1 MSRPPDRISILPPPW
16 ITLLIALTLGLWLV
30 VQLKEI
36 VVLLVVAY
44 ALAYTIDP
52 LLGTL
57 ERRRIPRSF
66 GFMLVMAA
74 IVLGVFLLGVTAV
87 PTLEREYEKLSGE
100 FPQYVETAR
109 VRVGDLLATV
119 KERLPGRFLPSL
131 GGEGEAAAVPGI
143 PSGAVEKLVNGAAAA
158 LLSGY
163 SLTLTILNLAILP
176 FLTFYIAVDFKALHR
191 NALGLIPGRARKR
204 VRDIAGEIDGY
215 VSAFVRGQFMI
226 GAILFMLYALGLWL
240 VGVDLWL
247 LLALISGFGN
257 VVPYL
262 GFLSGII
269 LSSIMALVT
278 FGDFAH
284 VLQVW
289 LVFAVVQGLEGTVI
303 TPRILGEKVGLSP
316 LAVILAIVVGGQLF
330 GLLGVFL
337 AVPGAAVL
345 RVLASHLHDRLVS

>member
-1 MSRPPDRISILPPPW
+1 MNRAKEQVSILPPPW
-16 ITLLIALTLGLWLV
+16 ITLLISLTLGLWLV

-44 ALAYTIDP
+44 AIAYAIDP
-52 LLGTL
+52 LLGLL
-57 ERRRIPRSF
+57 ERRKLPRSL
-66 GFMLVMAA
+66 GFVVIMVG
-74 IVLGVFLLGVTAV
+74 IVLGLFLLATTAV
-87 PTLEREYEKLSGE
+87 PTLEREYQKLSGE
-100 FPQYVETAR
+100 LPQYVETAR
-109 VRVGDLLATV
+109 TKIGALVESV
-119 KERLPGRFLPSL
+119 KERIPARFLPPT
-131 GGEGEAAAVPGI
+131 GAEGETPAIPGI
-143 PSGAVEKLVNGAAAA
+143 PSGAVEKLVKGATSA

-163 SLTLTILNLAILP
+163 SLTLTILNLALLP
-176 FLTFYIAVDFKALHR
+176 FLTFYIAVDFKSLHR
-191 NALGLIPGRARKR
+191 NALALCPRNARLR
-204 VRDIAGEIDGY
+204 IREIALEIDGY

-226 GAILFMLYALGLWL
+226 GAILFMLYGLGLWI

-257 VVPYL
+257 IVPYL

-269 LSSIMALVT
+269 LSSILALVT

-289 LVFAVVQGLEGTVI
+289 LVFAIVQGLEGTVI

-330 GLLGVFL
+330 GLLGIFL
-337 AVPGAAVL
+337 AVPGAAAL
-345 RVLASHLHDRLVS
+345 RVLAAHLHERLVG